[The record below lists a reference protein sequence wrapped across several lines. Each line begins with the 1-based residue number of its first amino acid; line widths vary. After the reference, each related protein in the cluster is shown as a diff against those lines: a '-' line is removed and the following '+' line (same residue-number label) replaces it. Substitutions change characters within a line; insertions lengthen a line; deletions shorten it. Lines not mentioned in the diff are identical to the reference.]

1 MSCSLSPATMSVW
14 RCGLNRASSS
24 PRRRWVASTSNVRWP
39 SQHCTRRRSPS
50 CHGMRAPNLH
60 YRERTI
66 MSLDSVNV
74 VELPQ
79 LHAAPGHRTARLGAR
94 LDLVEQLK
102 VQVSVYVGGAQ
113 IPAAKLFELGVG
125 DVLALDDAADGPVE
139 LRLGEKIIAR
149 GHLVAS
155 GDRLGVRISEIR
167 AE

>member
-1 MSCSLSPATMSVW
+1 MSSDP
-14 RCGLNRASSS
+14 
-24 PRRRWVASTSNVRWP
+24 
-39 SQHCTRRRSPS
+39 
-50 CHGMRAPNLH
+50 
-60 YRERTI
+60 
-66 MSLDSVNV
+66 VNV

-79 LHAAPGHRTARLGAR
+79 LHAAAGERHGRLGAR

-102 VQVSVYVGGAQ
+102 VQVTVYVGGAH
-113 IPAAKLFELGVG
+113 ISAARLFELGVG

-139 LRLGEKIIAR
+139 LRLGDKIIAR